1 MSELTRNLSSA
12 VNIRYHNIGGTIS
25 GNEFNLTHNISD
37 ISFDVESLRI
47 SALLDW
53 STAEF
58 AKNFGLIFKE
68 TFGPYIGPS
77 LVPGWTIFSTGPAAL
92 VKNHS
97 FRHGSVSISTITTAA
112 TVYISKRIVFP
123 PKLYSSIGGTK
134 KSQAFDI
141 YVYVKTSAGT
151 APKIRVSMSD
161 PATTPVVVQD
171 WTSSASPVKIEFD
184 SVYEKNFPSD
194 KSFNLDIGITT
205 GATSSCTIE
214 LVEVITV
221 PKGLTVTTD
230 DIPYVGHKSDH
241 DIGKEG
247 FIVSFDVSDGSTTK
261 KYVFRGCAMS
271 SSERMAAA
279 DDVSATLSFVYKN
292 VSVGETWT

>member
-37 ISFDVESLRI
+37 ISFDMESLRVN
-47 SALLDW
+47 ALLDW

-58 AKNFGLIFKE
+58 AKNFGLIFKD
-68 TFGPYIGPS
+68 TFGPYIGAN
-77 LVPGWTIFSTGPAAL
+77 LVPGWTLTKTGASAIS
-92 VKNHS
+92 KTHA
-97 FRHGSVSISTITTAA
+97 FRHGSVTITLADAISAA
-112 TVYISKRIVFP
+112 YISRRIVFP
-123 PKLYSSIGGTK
+123 PKLYSSIGATK
-134 KSQAFDI
+134 ISQAYDV
-141 YVYVKTSAGT
+141 YVYVKTSSGS

-161 PATTPVVVQD
+161 PATTAVIVKD
-171 WTSSASPVKIEFD
+171 WTSTANPVKIDFD

-194 KSFNLDIGITT
+194 KSFNLDVGLTT
-205 GATSSCTIE
+205 GSTAVSTIE
-214 LVEVITV
+214 LIEVITV

-241 DIGKEG
+241 DFGKEG
-247 FIVSFDVSDGSTTK
+247 FIVSFDVSDGSTSK
-261 KYVFRGCAMS
+261 KYVFRGCQMS
-271 SSERMAAA
+271 CSERMAAA
-279 DDVSATLSFVYKN
+279 DDVSATLTFVYKS

>member
-37 ISFDVESLRI
+37 ISFDVESLRV

-68 TFGPYIGPS
+68 TFGPYIGTT
-77 LVPGWTIFSTGPAAL
+77 LVPGWTITKTGTGAVTKA
-92 VKNHS
+92 HAY
-97 FRHGSVSISTITTAA
+97 RHGSVSLAVSDAA
-112 TVYISKRIVFP
+112 SSAYISRRIVFP
-123 PKLYSSIGGTK
+123 PKLYTSIGATK
-134 KSQAFDI
+134 ISQAYDI
-141 YVYVKTSAGT
+141 YVYVKTSSGT
-151 APKIRVSMSD
+151 APKIKVSMSD
-161 PATTPVVVQD
+161 PASLSTTITN
-171 WTSSASPVKIEFD
+171 WTSSANPVKIDFD
-184 SVYEKNFPSD
+184 SAYQNNKPSD
-194 KSFNLDIGITT
+194 RSFNLDVGITT
-205 GATSSCTIE
+205 GATSSCVIE
-214 LVEVITV
+214 LIEVVTV

-261 KYVFRGCAMS
+261 KYVFRGCTMS
-271 SSERMAAA
+271 STERMAAA
-279 DDVSATLSFVYKN
+279 DDVSATLSFVYKS
-292 VSVGETWT
+292 VSVGETWS